1 MNPRLISGTADP
13 SCTEAA
19 ACSRFG
25 KTHDEEFG
33 IATSAPGA
41 CKFDVIFILACENPN
56 GILMPLAQRASRR
69 ARESRRRKPGND
81 TGTLAQSSDRPWHFG
96 RDGVCAPAPVCTLVF
111 DSRTGR
117 HATALRRDR
126 LWRCATCAAD
136 SHRSGRKIVKIAPRQ
151 PGRFFAVIVPAWASI
166 KPRQIARPSP
176 VPLLPV
182 AACPR

>member
-1 MNPRLISGTADP
+1 MNPRPISGTADP

-111 DSRTGR
+111 ELANGPPRNRPSPGS
-117 HATALRRDR
+117 AL
-126 LWRCATCAAD
+126 AAD